1 VRITWAELAVERA
14 AAIAQY
20 IAADRPEA
28 AERWIDDLLRIVDS
42 LARSPRRGR
51 MVPEVGRSEIR
62 EVLHGAYRVIYRLDP
77 KRLAVLTI
85 RHARRA
91 FDPTEIGSFPRGG
104 EQSKA

>member
-1 VRITWAELAVERA
+1 VKIIWAELAVERA
-14 AAIAQY
+14 AEIAQY
-20 IAADRPEA
+20 IATDRPEA
-28 AERWIDDLLRIVDS
+28 AERWVDGLIRIVDG

-62 EVLHGAYRVIYRLDP
+62 EVLHGSYRVIYRLDP
-77 KRLAVLTI
+77 KRVAVLTI

-104 EQSKA
+104 